1 MTSPDRKLEIAT
13 KLAFHYRQKALYF
26 DCLAK
31 RRYRPRFE
39 YCEKCKLD
47 TENGEF
53 CDFVQMEIDTMSGRK
68 EDEPEG
74 QKYSGNTKFGKPK
87 RKRPKKRPRDSAKPK
102 R

>member
-1 MTSPDRKLEIAT
+1 MTTSERKLEIAT

-31 RRYRPRFE
+31 RRFSPRFE
-39 YCEKCKLD
+39 CCEKCSLD

-53 CDFVQMEIDTMSGRK
+53 CDFVQIEIDTMSGRR

-74 QKYSGNTKFGKPK
+74 QACSGNTKFGNPK
-87 RKRPKKRPRDSAKPK
+87 RKRPKKKPRDSAKVK